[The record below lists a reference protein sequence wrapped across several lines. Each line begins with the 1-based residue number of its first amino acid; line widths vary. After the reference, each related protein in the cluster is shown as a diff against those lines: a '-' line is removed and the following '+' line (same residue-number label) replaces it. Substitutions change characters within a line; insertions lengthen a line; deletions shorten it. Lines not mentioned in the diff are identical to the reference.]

1 MHATSRSV
9 VAAARTHP
17 AGIAAPSAV
26 IVTAIIL
33 FTLVTSVI
41 VPSIRPGLFG
51 IGSAPAISPSPDH
64 TRHRVQPQ
72 PVLTGPPILPALTGS
87 LGGSTPSTSGGTVP
101 SPVGGGQPPV
111 APSPPTVSGF
121 PPGTVPAPVVSRH
134 LPAPS
139 AAGCPACCG
148 GQAAGSAVVTV
159 VAGAGNAVHA
169 VTQVVTSESVI
180 PAVTSGLAA
189 TTGSVVRAAGTV
201 TSGVSGMTSVTGG
214 SVVAAVTSVAAPV
227 GSVTAHVGQALTPAV
242 TA

>member
-51 IGSAPAISPSPDH
+51 IGSAPAIPPSPDH
-64 TRHRVQPQ
+64 PRHRVQPQ
-72 PVLTGPPILPALTGS
+72 PVPTGPPILPALTGS
-87 LGGSTPSTSGGTVP
+87 LGGSPSSTSGGSVP
-101 SPVGGGQPPV
+101 SPASGGQPPV
-111 APSPPTVSGF
+111 APTVSGF

-139 AAGCPACCG
+139 AVGCPACCG
-148 GQAAGSAVVTV
+148 
-159 VAGAGNAVHA
+159 
-169 VTQVVTSESVI
+169 
-180 PAVTSGLAA
+180 
-189 TTGSVVRAAGTV
+189 
-201 TSGVSGMTSVTGG
+201 
-214 SVVAAVTSVAAPV
+214 
-227 GSVTAHVGQALTPAV
+227 
-242 TA
+242 